1 MNAPFI
7 PRVCQKKLVSFLL
20 IVSFWLSASVA
31 TWAQTGYIYLHNRSF
46 NEESG
51 INFTYSVSG
60 GPTTV
65 SSLTLNDQATTLTPI
80 SGLGGGAGGGL
91 WALADAADANGN
103 YAVYYRAPNTSAW
116 VSRVGRLSNIDGGAT
131 GARIGIATISGRGY
145 IYYDNGTT
153 ETDVTGNLS
162 VSVTDV
168 SDNWQGIQYAVLTNN
183 QVWRRSTTSTNPV
196 TWTQVTGISARSVDA
211 IPGTTNQFIYKSA
224 TTEDVIRVN
233 SDGTSTNLGFPANAG
248 SGTEIAVTENG
259 TIFAR
264 FGDFTYRYTGTGWA
278 VESTSQL
285 LGFLTG
291 GPLAQAWARLPNF
304 AGGMRDRIYSRTET
318 GIFLSDE
325 NVRTSPNDNSA
336 LIAVA
341 AGTYTITE
349 AAAQGWDLN
358 GITFYESRTPSSANV
373 ATNTASVVVSAGE
386 VVHVVFEN
394 ALVQTTTISNVCS
407 TSATFTETF
416 GTGTGYGGPLLG
428 LTGYHYATGGYG
440 FGYYS
445 LANTTSLMGGYAGN
459 FADHTGNANGRMLAV
474 DATSEPGVFYR
485 RRFTGLLTG
494 GVYTFSAWAM
504 NVNTQGA
511 PDLPNIS
518 FEVYDPDSGT
528 LISSGNSG
536 NISAVGVWQQ
546 TSLLFTANQSMVDLV
561 LRNNTTG
568 TSGNDL
574 AIDDISFG
582 VAIPQPTV
590 QKTDAT
596 CSTAGS
602 LTIASP
608 VSTGYEYSVNGSTYQ
623 TSPVFT
629 NMAPGS
635 YSVTARYTSSTG
647 CVSPVRAVTL
657 AVTNQSSFTT
667 ALTSATITNGNS
679 ATLTA
684 SSNGTIGSYR
694 FSTGLTNTTGTLI
707 VSPTTIGSNPY
718 SVTATSSQ
726 NCTAVASATV
736 TVVVAPVPTSLTISG
751 QPNPGGTVGVAVPPI
766 SFTGTISS
774 GTISTVRYTDFPTNV
789 SSLTIGTTAYTSANF
804 PVGGVTAPVGTRVL
818 IDPIDGAT
826 TATIPFRLISSDG
839 GESTT
844 IGTVGVPFLT
854 VTDFCNSQLLFFN
867 EDFGAGVGFG
877 PPLSTTIVPGYTYT
891 GTDPINDGFYGIVNN
906 PDQGDDFGT
915 PNVWLHGPDHTGNP
929 NGRMLL
935 INGSNPAQIAYTEPV
950 SGLVIGRV
958 YSLRTF
964 VANIFNTSVL
974 TGANIKPN
982 LILRVRDN
990 ANTVLASVSTG
1001 DIATTSALTWLP
1013 YSMTF
1018 TASTTSVKFELVSN
1032 ATSGTGND
1040 YVLDDIQF
1048 FEVIQPVLSTSAVTS
1063 TCPTTSVSLAGVTV
1077 SNQPTSTTLTW
1088 HSSATATSGN
1098 RIGNVTT
1105 LTSGTYYAAFY
1116 DGTCYT
1122 RASPFVVLI
1131 VPCANPDAGLTI
1143 NAGTS
1148 TTVVANVAANDFVNG
1163 QAATLGTSG
1172 NATVAQI
1179 GTYPT
1184 GVTLNTTTGSLSV
1197 AAGTTPGSYTVTY
1210 QLCDKLS
1217 PVNCTTALATFTVSP
1232 TLSGTV
1238 FNDANGLTNNIIDGT
1253 GTNAGGLY
1261 VILTNSASTSVL
1273 ANALVSNTGA
1283 YSFTGLTAGTYSVR
1297 LSTTSAVV
1305 GTTPP
1310 AASIPSAYTFV
1321 GEGTAAAGDGTP
1333 NGITAVTLT
1342 ATASLTGVNFG
1353 LDQIPVSTSITL
1365 TSQINPGGLTSVT
1378 IPPASF
1384 TGTDADGSI
1393 TTIHFTAFPS
1403 NATSITIGGTTY
1415 LLNIGIGI
1423 PGTLL
1428 FPTSGGVTV
1437 AAGTTVSVDP
1447 VDGNV
1452 TVVVPFRVID
1462 NAGVESTT
1470 TGAVSVPFTGLSVS
1484 GTIFDDGN
1492 GLSDNAINGTGT
1504 NAGGLFVNL
1513 VNTSGNVVAFQ
1524 AVPATGVYS
1533 FTGIAASTYSVRL
1546 STTTAAIG
1554 STAPAVSVPT
1564 GWTFTGEGTTAT
1576 GDGTPNGIASVT
1588 VTTAS
1593 VTNVNFGLDQL
1604 PLPTSSTLTAQANP
1618 GGTNAVSVPPTSF
1631 TGTDAD
1637 GTINAIRYTTFPT
1650 NVTSLTIG
1658 TTPYTSF
1665 PAGGVTALAGSAV
1678 RIDPVDRAVTVSIDF
1693 RVIDNAG
1700 QESTAT
1706 GTLTVPF
1713 TYVITANPDAGTVS
1727 SGTGGTAVANIAAND
1742 FVNGQ
1747 AATLGTNGN
1756 ATVALV
1762 NPPAGITLNASTGS
1776 VSVAQGTAPG
1786 VYSVTYQLCDRLTS
1800 PTCTTSVISI
1810 TVTASS
1816 VANPDAGTVSSGTGG
1831 TAVANVA
1838 ANDFV
1843 NGQTATLGTGGNATV
1858 AQVGT
1863 YPPGVTLNPNTG
1875 SLSVAAGTAP
1885 GSYTVAYQLCDK
1897 ISPVTCTTGIVSFT
1911 ITPGVGGT
1919 VVNDANGLTD
1929 NTINGTGTNAGG
1941 LFAILVNSTN
1951 TVVASLS
1958 VSPAGVY
1965 RFDNVAPGVYTV
1977 QLSTTVGTVGSA
1989 PPAVSLPANWTST
2002 GEGIT
2007 TAGDGLVNGITSV
2020 TVGSGE
2026 VTGVNFGIEQLPT
2039 SISATLA
2046 AQANPGGTNAIAIP
2060 SSSFAGTD
2068 PDGTVVAIRFV
2079 SFPTN
2084 VTTMFIDGIT
2094 YTSATFPVG
2103 GITVANNVSVYI
2115 DPVDGTGG
2123 VVTPVISFR
2132 VVDNAGKASANVAT
2146 VTVPFSC
2153 FVALCPPVTGQKI
2166 LIR

>member
-1 MNAPFI
+1 MNVPFMPHI
-7 PRVCQKKLVSFLL
+7 CHKKLVGFLL
-20 IVSFWLSASVA
+20 IVSYWLSASVA

-51 INFTYSVSG
+51 VNFTYSVSG

-116 VSRVGRLSNIDGGAT
+116 VSRTGRLSNIDGGAT
-131 GARIGIATISGRGY
+131 GARIGIATISNRGY

-168 SDNWQGIQYAVLTNN
+168 SDNWQGIQYAVLSNN
-183 QVWRRSTTSTNPV
+183 QVWRRSTTSTSPV
-196 TWTQVTGISARSVDA
+196 TWTLVSGISARSVDA
-211 IPGTTNQFIYKSA
+211 IPNTTNQFIYKSV
-224 TTEDVIRVN
+224 TTEDIIRVN
-233 SDGTSTNLGFPANAG
+233 GDGTSTNLGFPANAG
-248 SGTEIAVTENG
+248 SGTEIAATENG

-264 FGDFTYRYTGTGWA
+264 FGDFTYRYTGTGWV

-291 GPLAQAWARLPNF
+291 GPLSQIWARLPNF

-349 AAAQGWDLN
+349 AAVQGWDLN
-358 GITFYESRTPSSANV
+358 GITFYESRTPSSSNV

-394 ALVQTTTISNVCS
+394 ALVQTTPISNVCS

-428 LTGYHYATGGYG
+428 LTGYHYASGGYG

-459 FADHTGNANGRMLAV
+459 FTDHTGNTNGRMLAV

-608 VSTGYEYSVNGSTYQ
+608 VSTGYEYSINGSTYQ

-629 NMAPGS
+629 NVAPGS

-647 CVSPVRAVTL
+647 CVSPIRAVTI

-679 ATLTA
+679 ATLTT

-707 VSPTTIGSNPY
+707 VSPTTLGSNPY

-726 NCTAVASATV
+726 GCSATASATV

-751 QPNPGGTVGVAVPPI
+751 QPNPGGTVGVAVPPM

-774 GTISTVRYTDFPTNV
+774 GTISTVRYTEFPTNV
-789 SSLTIGTTAYTSANF
+789 SSITIGTTVYTSTNF
-804 PVGGVTAPVGTRVL
+804 PAGGVTAPVGTSVL

-826 TATIPFRLISSDG
+826 TATIPFRLISSAG

-844 IGTVGVPFLT
+844 TGTVGVPFLV
-854 VTDFCNSQLLFFN
+854 VTDFCNSQILFFN
-867 EDFGAGVGFG
+867 EDFGAGTGFG
-877 PPLSTTIVPGYTYT
+877 PPFSTTATVPGYTYRN
-891 GTDPINDGFYGIVNN
+891 TDPINDGQYGIVNN
-906 PDQGDDFGT
+906 PDQGDDFGGASN
-915 PNVWLHGPDHTGNP
+915 NVWLHGPDHTGNP

-935 INGSNPAQIAYTEPV
+935 INGSNPGQTAYSQTIN
-950 SGLVIGRV
+950 GLTIGRAYAV
-958 YSLRTF
+958 RAYITNLINPA
-964 VANIFNTSVL
+964 VIPNSVL
-974 TGANIKPN
+974 PN
-982 LILRVRDN
+982 LIFQVTSSAS
-990 ANTVLASVSTG
+990 ANSTTLAQNNTG
-1001 DIATTSALTWLP
+1001 DIATTNTLTWIP
-1013 YSMTF
+1013 YSLSF
-1018 TASTTSVKFELVSN
+1018 TATTNSVNFRLISSAPAAN
-1032 ATSGTGND
+1032 GND
-1040 YVLDDIQF
+1040 FALDDIQF
-1048 FEVIQPVLSTSAVTS
+1048 FEVIQPVLSTTAITS
-1063 TCPTTSVSLAGVTV
+1063 TCPTTSASLAGITT
-1077 SNQPTSTTLTW
+1077 SNQPASTTLTW
-1088 HSSATATSGN
+1088 HSSVSATAGN
-1098 RIGNVTT
+1098 RIADVTA
-1105 LTSGTYYAAFY
+1105 LTSGTYYAAFF
-1116 DGTCYT
+1116 DGTCFT
-1122 RASPFVVLI
+1122 KTSPFVVLI

-1143 NAGTS
+1143 SAGTS
-1148 TTVVANVAANDFVNG
+1148 GTVVANIAANDFVNG
-1163 QAATLGTSG
+1163 QPATLGTNG

-1238 FNDANGLTNNIIDGT
+1238 YNDGNGLTNNLIDGT

-1273 ANALVSNTGA
+1273 ANALVSTAGT

-1342 ATASLTGVNFG
+1342 ATASLTSVNFG

-1403 NATSITIGGTTY
+1403 NANSITIGGTTY

-1437 AAGTTVSVDP
+1437 AAGTAVSVDP
-1447 VDGNV
+1447 IDGNV
-1452 TVVVPFRVID
+1452 TVVIPFRVID

-1470 TGAVSVPFTGLSVS
+1470 TGAVSVPFTGLSVT
-1484 GTIFDDGN
+1484 GTIFNDGN
-1492 GLSDNAINGTGT
+1492 GLSDNTISGTGT

-1533 FTGIAASTYSVRL
+1533 FTGVAASTYSVRL

-1554 STAPAVSVPT
+1554 STAPTVSVPT
-1564 GWTFTGEGTTAT
+1564 GWTFTGEGTTAA
-1576 GDGTPNGIASVT
+1576 GDGTPNGIISVT
-1588 VTTAS
+1588 VATAS
-1593 VTNVNFGLDQL
+1593 ITNANFGLDQL
-1604 PLPTSSTLTAQANP
+1604 PVPTSSTLAAQANP
-1618 GGTNAVSVPPTSF
+1618 GGTNAVSVPPASF

-1658 TTPYTSF
+1658 TTTYTSF
-1665 PAGGVTALAGSAV
+1665 PAGGVTAAAGSAV

-1693 RVIDNAG
+1693 RAIDNAG

-1706 GTLTVPF
+1706 GTVSVPF

-1727 SGTGGTAVANIAAND
+1727 AGTGGTPVANVAGND

-1747 AATLGTNGN
+1747 AANLTTN
-1756 ATVALV
+1756 ATV
-1762 NPPAGITLNASTGS
+1762 
-1776 VSVAQGTAPG
+1776 
-1786 VYSVTYQLCDRLTS
+1786 S
-1800 PTCTTSVISI
+1800 P
-1810 TVTASS
+1810 
-1816 VANPDAGTVSSGTGG
+1816 
-1831 TAVANVA
+1831 
-1838 ANDFV
+1838 
-1843 NGQTATLGTGGNATV
+1843 L
-1858 AQVGT
+1858 GT
-1863 YPPGVTLNPNTG
+1863 YPTGVTLNTTTG

-1885 GSYTVAYQLCDK
+1885 GSYTVAYQLCDRL
-1897 ISPVTCTTGIVSFT
+1897 SPPTCATALVSFT
-1911 ITPGVGGT
+1911 VTPGIGGT
-1919 VVNDANGLTD
+1919 VVNDVNGLTD

-1941 LFAILVNSTN
+1941 LFAILINSAN

-1958 VSPAGVY
+1958 VSPAGLY
-1965 RFDNVAPGVYTV
+1965 RFDNVAPGIYGV
-1977 QLSTTVGTVGSA
+1977 QLSTAAGTIGSA
-1989 PPAVSLPANWTST
+1989 PPAISLPTNWTST

-2007 TAGDGLVNGITSV
+2007 AAGDGLANGITSV

-2026 VTGVNFGIEQLPT
+2026 VTGVNFGVEQLPT

-2068 PDGTVVAIRFV
+2068 PDGTVVAIRYV

-2084 VTTMFIDGIT
+2084 VTTMYIDGVA
-2094 YTSATFPVG
+2094 YTSVTFPPG
-2103 GITVANNVSVYI
+2103 GVTAATNVSVYI

-2123 VVTPVISFR
+2123 VVIPVIPFR
-2132 VVDNAGKASANVAT
+2132 VVDNAGMASATVAT
-2146 VTVPFSC
+2146 VTVPFTC
-2153 FVALCPPVTGQKI
+2153 YVALCPPVTGQKI
-2166 LIR
+2166 MIR

>member
-1 MNAPFI
+1 
-7 PRVCQKKLVSFLL
+7 
-20 IVSFWLSASVA
+20 
-31 TWAQTGYIYLHNRSF
+31 
-46 NEESG
+46 
-51 INFTYSVSG
+51 
-60 GPTTV
+60 
-65 SSLTLNDQATTLTPI
+65 
-80 SGLGGGAGGGL
+80 
-91 WALADAADANGN
+91 
-103 YAVYYRAPNTSAW
+103 
-116 VSRVGRLSNIDGGAT
+116 
-131 GARIGIATISGRGY
+131 
-145 IYYDNGTT
+145 
-153 ETDVTGNLS
+153 
-162 VSVTDV
+162 
-168 SDNWQGIQYAVLTNN
+168 
-183 QVWRRSTTSTNPV
+183 
-196 TWTQVTGISARSVDA
+196 
-211 IPGTTNQFIYKSA
+211 
-224 TTEDVIRVN
+224 
-233 SDGTSTNLGFPANAG
+233 
-248 SGTEIAVTENG
+248 
-259 TIFAR
+259 
-264 FGDFTYRYTGTGWA
+264 
-278 VESTSQL
+278 
-285 LGFLTG
+285 
-291 GPLAQAWARLPNF
+291 
-304 AGGMRDRIYSRTET
+304 
-318 GIFLSDE
+318 
-325 NVRTSPNDNSA
+325 
-336 LIAVA
+336 
-341 AGTYTITE
+341 
-349 AAAQGWDLN
+349 
-358 GITFYESRTPSSANV
+358 
-373 ATNTASVVVSAGE
+373 
-386 VVHVVFEN
+386 
-394 ALVQTTTISNVCS
+394 
-407 TSATFTETF
+407 
-416 GTGTGYGGPLLG
+416 
-428 LTGYHYATGGYG
+428 
-440 FGYYS
+440 
-445 LANTTSLMGGYAGN
+445 
-459 FADHTGNANGRMLAV
+459 
-474 DATSEPGVFYR
+474 
-485 RRFTGLLTG
+485 
-494 GVYTFSAWAM
+494 
-504 NVNTQGA
+504 
-511 PDLPNIS
+511 
-518 FEVYDPDSGT
+518 
-528 LISSGNSG
+528 
-536 NISAVGVWQQ
+536 
-546 TSLLFTANQSMVDLV
+546 
-561 LRNNTTG
+561 
-568 TSGNDL
+568 
-574 AIDDISFG
+574 
-582 VAIPQPTV
+582 
-590 QKTDAT
+590 
-596 CSTAGS
+596 
-602 LTIASP
+602 
-608 VSTGYEYSVNGSTYQ
+608 
-623 TSPVFT
+623 
-629 NMAPGS
+629 
-635 YSVTARYTSSTG
+635 
-647 CVSPVRAVTL
+647 
-657 AVTNQSSFTT
+657 
-667 ALTSATITNGNS
+667 
-679 ATLTA
+679 
-684 SSNGTIGSYR
+684 
-694 FSTGLTNTTGTLI
+694 
-707 VSPTTIGSNPY
+707 
-718 SVTATSSQ
+718 
-726 NCTAVASATV
+726 
-736 TVVVAPVPTSLTISG
+736 LTISG
-751 QPNPGGTVGVAVPPI
+751 QPSPGGTAGVVVPPA
-766 SFTGTISS
+766 SFTGTDAD
-774 GTISTVRYTDFPTNV
+774 GTIAAVRYPSFPSNV
-789 SSLTIGTTAYTSANF
+789 SSLTIGSTVYTSF
-804 PVGGVTAPVGTRVL
+804 PNGGVSATIGTSIR
-818 IDPIDGAT
+818 IDPIDGNVT
-826 TATIPFRLISSDG
+826 VNIPFRLIDNAG
-839 GESTT
+839 LEGTNN
-844 IGTVGVPFLT
+844 GTVGVPFLT
-854 VTDFCNSQLLFFN
+854 VSDFCNSQILFFN
-867 EDFGAGVGFG
+867 EDFGAGTGFG
-877 PPLSTTIVPGYTYT
+877 PPLSTVPGYAYT
-891 GTDPINDGFYGIVNN
+891 STNPINDGFYGIVNN
-906 PDQGDDFGT
+906 PDQGDDFAT
-915 PNVWLHGPDHTGNP
+915 SNVWLHGPDHTGNP

-935 INGSNPAQIAYTEPV
+935 INGSNPGQIAYSEPV
-950 SGLVIGRV
+950 LGLTVGRF
-958 YSLRTF
+958 YSLRTY
-964 VANIFNTSVL
+964 VTNVFNTSVL

-982 LILRVRDN
+982 LILRVSDN
-990 ANTVLASVSTG
+990 TGAILASVSTG
-1001 DIATTSALTWLP
+1001 DIATTSTLTWLP
-1013 YSMTF
+1013 YSMSF
-1018 TASTTSVKFELVSN
+1018 TASTTSVRFELVSN
-1032 ATSGTGND
+1032 ANSGTGND
-1040 YVLDDIQF
+1040 YALDDIQF
-1048 FEVIQPVLSTSAVTS
+1048 FEVIQPVLSTTAITSA
-1063 TCPTTSVSLAGVTV
+1063 CPATSVSLAGVTV

-1098 RIGNVTT
+1098 RIGNVTA

-1179 GTYPT
+1179 GSYPT

-1238 FNDANGLTNNIIDGT
+1238 FNDANGLTNNVIDGT

-1261 VILTNSASTSVL
+1261 AILTNSASTSVL

-1365 TSQINPGGLTSVT
+1365 TSQINPGGFTSVT

-1524 AVPATGVYS
+1524 TVPATGVYS

-1588 VTTAS
+1588 VTTAG

-1618 GGTNAVSVPPTSF
+1618 GGINAVSVPPASF

-1693 RVIDNAG
+1693 RIIDNAG

-1706 GTLTVPF
+1706 GTVSVPF

-1727 SGTGGTAVANIAAND
+1727 SGTGGTAVANVAANDFINDQAANLTTNATVSLLNPPAGITLNTTTGSVSVAQGTAPGSYTVAYQLCDRLSPVTCTTSVVSITVSAAVTANPDVGTVSAGTGGTPVTNVTAND

-1762 NPPAGITLNASTGS
+1762 NPPAGITLNATTGS
-1776 VSVAQGTAPG
+1776 ASVAQGTAPG
-1786 VYSVTYQLCDRLTS
+1786 SYTVAYQLCDRLT
-1800 PTCTTSVISI
+1800 PTTCTTSVISI

-1831 TAVANVA
+1831 AAVANVA
-1838 ANDFV
+1838 VNDFV
-1843 NGQTATLGTGGNATV
+1843 NGQAATLGTGGNATV

-1977 QLSTTVGTVGSA
+1977 QLSTSVGTVGSA

-2046 AQANPGGTNAIAIP
+2046 AQANPGSTNAIAIP

-2068 PDGTVVAIRFV
+2068 PDGTVVTIRFV

-2084 VTTMFIDGIT
+2084 VTTMSIDGIT